1 MTDGAPRAE
10 TIAPRVLVVDDYRDG
25 ADSLVLML
33 RALGAE
39 AQAAYDGDVALRL
52 AEAFQPNLV
61 LLDLGLPGGATGVD
75 VGRAILAQA
84 RVTPRVVAVSGSSH
98 QEARQAC
105 RDAGFTGFLV
115 KPVALE
121 AITALLDGRG
131 GGPSPEPDAPQ
142 TRHSPA

>member
-1 MTDGAPRAE
+1 MTGGAQSAE
-10 TIAPRVLVVDDYRDG
+10 TLGPRVLVVDDYRDG
-25 ADSLVLML
+25 ADSLALML
-33 RALGAE
+33 RALGAD
-39 AQAAYDGDVALRL
+39 AQAAYDGDVALRI

-61 LLDLGLPGGATGVD
+61 LLDLGLPGGRTGVD
-75 VGRAILAQA
+75 VGRAILAHA

-121 AITALLDGRG
+121 AIVALLDECGRG
-131 GGPSPEPDAPQ
+131 GSPEPAAPE
-142 TRHSPA
+142 TRHRPA